1 MAIVK
6 GENILNFV
14 VRKNILTISA
24 EMRRPGDSNV
34 LTLTVLKRFA
44 EEENPDEEPDTHVS
58 KRHLITPFRDIN
70 ADKRCSFLETFH
82 RLRIPSLFL
91 SISKSENAGPNKL
104 CDFLE
109 GQNRVCEEHSP
120 KKNVRSGKRWG
131 GAIRILPEKRVER

>member
-1 MAIVK
+1 MAIIK

-24 EMRRPGDSNV
+24 EMRGPGDSNV

-70 ADKRCSFLETFH
+70 TDKRSLFLKTFH
-82 RLRIPSLFL
+82 RLRMPSLFL
-91 SISKSENAGPNKL
+91 LISKSENAGPNKL
-104 CDFLE
+104 CDFSE
-109 GQNRVCEEHSP
+109 CQNRVCEEYCA
-120 KKNVRSGKRWG
+120 KKNVKSGKR
-131 GAIRILPEKRVER
+131 